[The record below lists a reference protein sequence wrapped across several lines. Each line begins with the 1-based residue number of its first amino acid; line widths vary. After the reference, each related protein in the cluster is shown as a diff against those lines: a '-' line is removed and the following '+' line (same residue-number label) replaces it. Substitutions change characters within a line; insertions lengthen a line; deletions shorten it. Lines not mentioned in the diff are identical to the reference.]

1 MLQTFPTI
9 VTSIYNIRKTEI
21 NETNTR
27 NITKYLELANDFILS
42 LPYPLIIFTD
52 DNDIIDFLKEKRTN
66 FKEITTINKIAI
78 ENTEYYQYFDKLKE
92 LHSDYIIYN
101 LDKNKDTPLYIT
113 LTNNKFYFLETA
125 VKTNPFQSS
134 HFIWMDFGINHC
146 ARNCEKIHEWII
158 EVPDKIKQLCINPFL
173 EEVDDYSIFFQ
184 YVYHHLASG
193 VFSGSS
199 ENILKYCELFKEKT
213 QQTYNEGWFQLEEAI
228 MTIINRENPELFEL
242 YYGDYNGIISNY
254 LTPIDNIDL
263 IIDHIIPK
271 TILHQKQKMTY
282 DILMYLLHYFKHNE
296 TSNYLYKYIEFH
308 IIFDYYFTNK
318 FLLHEVIY
326 LINKKLLENDGT
338 MKQVLQNNIEN
349 LNFYENKQLILYDD
363 YIMKPIYGV
372 YFICCINNYLDIVKE
387 QLSCLNKG
395 LLSNTY
401 KLIIFVTNYN
411 ENDCV
416 ELDKLLHD
424 NEKFILIKS
433 PHNLY
438 EKFAINN
445 YKKYINHN
453 KYYLYY
459 FHTKGLKPQ
468 DDPLIHIFSS
478 RRQILNYY
486 TLEMYKINI
495 ELLDKNDAVG
505 CSLSLYPKKHF
516 SGNFWWSKSSH
527 LNLLQDIN
535 DKYLSPE
542 MYVLSKD
549 NCKYVSLAND
559 TNDIL
564 IENYVFRSA
573 EMIKTNITDDFIVIE
588 QHKSLISMC

>member
-1 MLQTFPTI
+1 MLRTFPTI

-228 MTIINRENPELFEL
+228 MTIIHRENPELFEL

-271 TILHQKQKMTY
+271 TIVHQKQKMTY

-363 YIMKPIYGV
+363 CIMKPIYGV

-459 FHTKGLKPQ
+459 FHTKGLKPE